1 MNGDEPGVSD
11 QDSNADQVI
20 FEVETLTHGSFRVG
34 YSPES
39 AKELAQKL
47 DRATTFV
54 ACPDGHDIITISG
67 GIPNVMPQCDRCGR
81 EAVGVVKI
89 EVVAVP
95 DGDDG
100 ESIA

>member
-1 MNGDEPGVSD
+1 MNGDEPGVST
-11 QDSNADQVI
+11 QDSLADQVI

-39 AKELAQKL
+39 AEELARKL

-67 GIPNVMPQCDRCGR
+67 GIPNAMPHCGRCGR

-95 DGDDG
+95 DDDG
-100 ESIA
+100 ESIE